1 MNIEQLEM
9 GQRLQKEIKD
19 LNQTQ
24 KQLIENYKKYADSTD
39 RYIRERCGLSIS
51 FQPCENNKVVSINST
66 PELRKAVFETIN
78 NYIMREITNK
88 ETEFMGL

>member
-24 KQLIENYKKYADSTD
+24 KDLIENYKYYAESTD
-39 RYIRERCGLSIS
+39 HNISKNCGISIS
-51 FQPCENNKVVSINST
+51 FQPKENHKVVSLDSS
-66 PELRKAVFETIN
+66 PELRKAVFDTIN

-88 ETEFMGL
+88 ETEFMSL

>member
-9 GQRLQKEIKD
+9 GQRLQKELKD

-24 KQLIENYKKYADSTD
+24 KELIENYKKYTDSTD
-39 RYIRERCGLSIS
+39 ICIRESCGLSIS
-51 FQPCENNKVVSINST
+51 FQPCENHKVVSINST

-88 ETEFMGL
+88 EAEFMGL

>member
-24 KQLIENYKKYADSTD
+24 KELIENYKKYTDSTD
-39 RYIRERCGLSIS
+39 GCCGLSIS
-51 FQPCENNKVVSINST
+51 FQACENHKVVSINST

-88 ETEFMGL
+88 EAEFTSL

>member
-19 LNQTQ
+19 LNEVQ
-24 KQLIENYKKYADSTD
+24 KELIENYKKYTDSTGQ
-39 RYIRERCGLSIS
+39 YIRKNCGLSIS
-51 FQPCENNKVVSINST
+51 FQPSENYKVISINST